1 MDERPAAAH
10 QEQAFDG
17 RMPESE
23 TAGAGADPIGELETE
38 LERAKREWSRIVQQS
53 IVQQNAR
60 LQGGLLSRW
69 KGRTRKAQRTAA
81 ELERALS
88 EYWQARRA
96 LEDACPEAGESGLP
110 SESQNEAP
118 KPRRLARPEPAG
130 ATRPSPRAPKTEP
143 TVSLSKAGV
152 DELREVGMSITQARR
167 IIRYREQHGDFGAVE
182 ELDQVP
188 GFPEKFLARIKD
200 RMAP

>member
-23 TAGAGADPIGELETE
+23 TAGAGADPSADPIGELETE
-38 LERAKREWSRIVQQS
+38 LERAKREWSRVA
-53 IVQQNAR
+53 QQNAR
-60 LQGGLLSRW
+60 LQGGSPSRW

-88 EYWQARRA
+88 EYGQAWRA
-96 LEDACPEAGESGLP
+96 LEEARREAGESGLP

-200 RMAP
+200 RLAP